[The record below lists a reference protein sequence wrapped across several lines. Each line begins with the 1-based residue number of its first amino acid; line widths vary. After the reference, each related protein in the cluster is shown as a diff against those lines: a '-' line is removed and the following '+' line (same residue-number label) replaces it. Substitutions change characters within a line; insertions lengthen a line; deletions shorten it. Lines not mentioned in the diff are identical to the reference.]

1 MKKRIGSI
9 VIALMLAAVM
19 LLAVACAAPG
29 QPAEDDGPTVK
40 CTISVDCSTALAG
53 YPEAVE
59 GIADEN
65 GFILPLTEYEVAE
78 GSSVYDAM
86 ISAGL
91 EIDESK
97 GYVSSVAGL
106 GEGDCGPM
114 SGWLFDINGE
124 YPLESLRDTTVNDGD
139 VISWRYTC
147 DGGADLGLEF

>member
-1 MKKRIGSI
+1 MKRRINCI
-9 VIALMLAAVM
+9 VITLMLAAVM
-19 LLAVACAAPG
+19 LVAAACAAPS
-29 QPAEDDGPTVK
+29 QPAEADGPTVK
-40 CTISVDCSTALAG
+40 CTISVDCSTALAS
-53 YPEAVE
+53 YPDVVKD
-59 GIADEN
+59 IADEN
-65 GFILPLTEYEVAE
+65 GFIQSPTEYEVAE

-86 ISAGL
+86 SAAGL

-139 VISWRYTC
+139 VISWQYTC